1 MSVPNQKVLTII
13 KPPMSPPFLQIYEK
27 DWMEAFRTLSPS
39 AFGVYLY
46 LAQNADGYRFE
57 YSPTAIENTQ
67 LMSKGTATKARQEL
81 ERAGYI
87 SNGCFYVENPNKRA
101 QKEAMN
107 KEIKETTGK

>member
-13 KPPMSPPFLQIYEK
+13 KPPMSPPFLQIDER
-27 DWMEAFRTLSPS
+27 DWTEAFKKLSPS

-57 YSPTAIENTQ
+57 YSPTAIENAQ

-87 SNGCFYVENPNKRA
+87 SNGCFYIESPNKRA

-107 KEIKETTGK
+107 KEIKETTGR